1 MIETEAIVIGAGA
14 VGLACGAALA
24 RTGKET
30 LVLESALGI
39 GTGTS
44 ARNSEVIHA
53 GLYYPTGSLRH
64 QLCVAGRRRLY
75 QWLAERGVPHRK
87 TGKLIVGTTDAQI
100 PRMQAL
106 FSVLKAPDI
115 PSALVEL
122 GFLSS
127 QVDRDRL
134 LDPDWRA
141 RAAAGLRGAL
151 LDWQAADAARSEL
164 LRR

>member
-1 MIETEAIVIGAGA
+1 TETQPRSEHLADALVEGLFEA
-14 VGLACGAALA
+14 
-24 RTGKET
+24 
-30 LVLESALGI
+30 
-39 GTGTS
+39 
-44 ARNSEVIHA
+44 
-53 GLYYPTGSLRH
+53 TGST
-64 QLCVAGRRRLY
+64 Y
-75 QWLAERGVPHRK
+75 K
-87 TGKLIVGTTDAQI
+87 T